1 MINKCIVASML
12 IIMCSA
18 AVGKGIKENNP
29 YRFEREVSVS
39 QGYGEYNCPSGI
51 TQDGYYIAYNQYHP
65 QGNTVKSLVCVR
77 EEDDI
82 LFVFDSG
89 MFR

>member
-1 MINKCIVASML
+1 MINKYIAASML

-18 AVGKGIKENNP
+18 AVGKGIQENNP
-29 YRFEREVSVS
+29 YRLEMETSVS
-39 QGYGEYNCPSGI
+39 QGYGEYDHPSGI
-51 TQDGYYIAYNQYHP
+51 TADGYDIAYNQYHP
-65 QGNTVKSLVCVR
+65 QGSKVKSLVCVR

-82 LFVFDSG
+82 LFVYDSG